1 VYSPLPV
8 ETPAV
13 DCYVE
18 AHNTTL
24 VAFRNPVDGISGQV
38 ADDGDF
44 VHEDAPYPDMTTG
57 AQRDAVP
64 PPGVQL
70 LAYLCASSYASMMYL
85 LTRPLALTSM
95 P

>member
-1 VYSPLPV
+1 LLTV
-8 ETPAV
+8 EALAV
-13 DCYVE
+13 DCHIEVDD
-18 AHNTTL
+18 APC
-24 VAFRNPVDGISGQV
+24 VALCYPVDGISGQV
-38 ADDGDF
+38 ANDSDF
-44 VHEDAPYPDMTTG
+44 VHEDAPVQYMTTG